1 MSAGCLCFQ
10 LQRSSAART
19 HLDPC
24 GGSCRRE
31 SDELTCQG
39 IVWDKKQWNN
49 QNYREIALRMSST
62 WLFGFKERERNWR
75 EEPFKCLLLR
85 PATSSPS
92 VCFMILFC
100 TSGWWKNQTGH
111 TAPLLTFLD
120 VCSNT
125 QPAPSLSAAKKE
137 KKTPHQQSVTIR
149 GTWQAAGA
157 EQEAREELKHHS
169 LGRGWSLEKSRD
181 SVFTTSPILEA
192 WTKHAWIGII
202 WSLGDCVLQL
212 FLAGFL

>member
-62 WLFGFKERERNWR
+62 WVFGFKERERNWR

-100 TSGWWKNQTGH
+100 ASGWWKNQTGH

-137 KKTPHQQSVTIR
+137 KKPHISRVLLSEVPDRQQ
-149 GTWQAAGA
+149 
-157 EQEAREELKHHS
+157 ELS
-169 LGRGWSLEKSRD
+169 RRLGRSWSITL
-181 SVFTTSPILEA
+181 
-192 WTKHAWIGII
+192 
-202 WSLGDCVLQL
+202 
-212 FLAGFL
+212 LAGDDL